1 MNPLAYNLA
10 RSPRVDRL
18 RFALRAAVLLLLG
31 LLLGIVAA
39 ANLAGRSGRDRREI
53 EQAGASRRQLQ
64 SLAAESARLRR
75 EIAAWKKSRGG
86 QLAQANSLIERKS
99 FSFVSRLDFLENASS
114 PGIRVRSL
122 VLENKSGARL
132 RMAIT
137 ARTLPELFALYKKL
151 APYELAIA
159 SETQT
164 QDEYLVS
171 LSFRMPDERI

>member
-10 RSPRVDRL
+10 RSPQVDRL
-18 RFALRAAVLLLLG
+18 RFALRAALLLLLA
-31 LLLGIVAA
+31 LLLGVLAVT
-39 ANLAGRSGRDRREI
+39 NLAGRSGRDRREV
-53 EQAGASRRQLQ
+53 EEAGVSRRRLQ
-64 SLAAESARLRR
+64 ALADESGRLRR

-99 FSFVSRLDFLENASS
+99 FSFVSRLDFLEKASS

-122 VLENKSGARL
+122 TLENKSGARI

-151 APYELAIA
+151 ASYELAIA

-171 LSFRMPDERI
+171 LSFRMPDEGI